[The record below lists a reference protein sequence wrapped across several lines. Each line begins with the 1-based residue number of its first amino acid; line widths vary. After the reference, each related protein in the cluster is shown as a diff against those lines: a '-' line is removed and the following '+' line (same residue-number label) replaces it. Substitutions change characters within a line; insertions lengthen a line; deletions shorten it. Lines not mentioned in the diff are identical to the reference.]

1 MRARVLGALALI
13 ACALSTS
20 VGVDG
25 ADASTAPRRPTVEQL
40 NQRGFDEL
48 NQCLATR
55 QRVDALYVLDV
66 SGSLEFNDPD
76 GIRFEALEA
85 SVAQLGTLA
94 GSGADG
100 MQVNVA
106 VATFGNGFT
115 PPPQVH
121 DWSRLPGGGSL
132 PAYAAGVRRE
142 AEAAWQTAGTNQ
154 GTNYEAAL
162 EGAARVMRSR
172 GSTADACQMVL
183 WFTDGL
189 FALGDP
195 YSQSVTDQASA
206 RMCARDGTL
215 DQLRRDGVSVIA
227 LALTGDDIDAQL
239 QEPEYRP
246 RRGEL
251 AAMALSQR
259 AQKRCGTSPVPKTW
273 RPGIYLSA
281 EDPAVLGALF
291 SGVAAQASGCVPT
304 SIQTTLPARFPVDAG
319 VGRFQVD
326 LSLSD
331 SSTPLQLQAPN
342 EPPATVSPGTSQ
354 YAGAR
359 VRLDRA
365 GNLSS
370 LRVVMGASAAQGEW
384 SVSGPPAQPTSISL
398 YRCSDL
404 RLAIARPDRPL
415 PGGEASSVS
424 AVVTD
429 STGAPADLTS
439 FRGLDAG
446 ARIGASSS
454 DAEDVEAQVS
464 DAASGQINVTVTPRD
479 DRLSMHLTLS
489 FVPKLQDA
497 ASTELSPVTASAV
510 LPVSPSGSYP
520 TISPVT
526 ELDLGTTKGLDPATG
541 AWTVTGSDQ
550 GSSRVCFGTVGEVD
564 APLEAGGVDIDV
576 SAECVKLAKGETKQ
590 VRISATPEVTADGAV
605 SAQVPIT
612 LENADGDKIREDL
625 DVRWELQRRVDQG
638 RRLWM
643 LLLAL
648 GVAVAVPLL
657 VLALI
662 NLLLARF
669 KGGDVRFG
677 AFAVHI
683 AEDGGVQPVDEIGVR
698 GLMSR
703 YVQGSERKK
712 IANVGAGI
720 DLVALASKNPLGSPR
735 FIARATPGW
744 RVVSGDATVEGRAL
758 ECDVTPG
765 LGAVWVLVLSDS
777 DLIVEDVEQPT
788 PATLLLVT
796 REEGQDQIDRL
807 VARTRAALSD
817 GRWTRVR
824 RDLRDLAQKATTHST
839 GFRAPASSGAPTGDE
854 SARGDLS
861 TPEDNDPF
869 GLGSSYSEAPAPQR
883 AGRVKKSAPRA
894 VPESDDTYEDPFA

>member
-1 MRARVLGALALI
+1 MRLRVLGALALI
-13 ACALSTS
+13 ACVLSTS
-20 VGVDG
+20 VGVG
-25 ADASTAPRRPTVEQL
+25 AAESSTAPPKPTVEQL

-48 NQCLATR
+48 NECLATR
-55 QRVDALYVLDV
+55 RRVDALYVLDV
-66 SGSLEFNDPD
+66 SGSLEFNDPN

-100 MQVNVA
+100 MEVNVA

-115 PPPQVH
+115 PPPEVH
-121 DWSRLPGGGSL
+121 DWSRLPSGRSL
-132 PAYAAGVRRE
+132 PQYATGVRRD
-142 AEAAWQTAGTNQ
+142 AAAAWEAAGTSQ

-206 RMCARDGTL
+206 RMCARGGTL

-227 LALTGDDIDAQL
+227 LALSGDDIDAQL
-239 QEPEYRP
+239 QKPEYRP

-259 AQKRCGTSPVPKTW
+259 AEKRCGTSPVPKTS

-304 SIQTTLPARFPVDAG
+304 SIQTTLPARFSVEAG

-331 SSTPLQLQAPN
+331 SSGRLRLQAPG
-342 EPPATVSPGTSQ
+342 EPPTTVSPGISQ

-365 GNLSS
+365 GNFASLS
-370 LRVVMGASAAQGEW
+370 VVMEASAAQGDW
-384 SVSGPPAQPTSISL
+384 TVSGPPAQPTSISL

-404 RLAIARPDRPL
+404 RLTIAHPDRPL

-429 STGAPADLTS
+429 STGAPADLRS

-446 ARIGASSS
+446 AQVRASSS
-454 DAEDVEAQVS
+454 DAEGVQAHVS
-464 DAASGQINVTVTPRD
+464 DAASGQIEVTISPRK
-479 DRLSMHLTLS
+479 DRLSAHLTLT
-489 FVPKLQDA
+489 FIPKLQDA

-510 LPVSPSGSYP
+510 LPVSPPGSYP

-526 ELDLGTTKGLDPATG
+526 GLDLGTAKGLDPATG
-541 AWTVTGSDQ
+541 AWTVIGSDQ
-550 GSSRVCFGTVGEVD
+550 GPSQVCFGSVGPAD
-564 APLEAGGVDIDV
+564 APLEAGDVDIEL

-590 VRISATPEVTADGAV
+590 VRITASAEVTADGAV

-612 LENADGDKIREDL
+612 LENADGNKIREDL
-625 DVRWELQRRVDQG
+625 DVRWELQRRVDQS

-643 LLLAL
+643 LLLAV

-657 VLALI
+657 ALTLI
-662 NLLLARF
+662 NVLLARF

-683 AEDGGVQPVDEIGVR
+683 AEDGGIQPIDEIGVR

-703 YVQGSERKK
+703 YVQGSARKK
-712 IANVGAGI
+712 IANVGPGV

-735 FIARATPGW
+735 FIARGAPGS
-744 RVVSGDATVEGRAL
+744 RVVSGDGTVEGSAL

-777 DLIVEDVEQPT
+777 DLIVEDVERPT
-788 PATLLLVT
+788 PATLLVVT

-817 GRWTRVR
+817 GRWAPVR
-824 RDLRDLAQKATTHST
+824 RDLRDLAQKAIAHST
-839 GFRAPASSGAPTGDE
+839 GFLAPASSGAPTGDA
-854 SARGDLS
+854 SARGDLGAQ
-861 TPEDNDPF
+861 EDNDPF
-869 GLGSSYSEAPAPQR
+869 GLDSSYSEPAAPR
-883 AGRVKKSAPRA
+883 HAGRVKKSAPPA
-894 VPESDDTYEDPFA
+894 VSESDDTYEDPFA